1 GRWNWPSVTDFD
13 IQEIVAGLP
22 LIHPNQPDSIRWKSR
37 DGKFSTA
44 AALKMLQ
51 PPSGNVPWRW
61 LIGGK
66 FKIPRHDFILWL
78 ALLERLSTLDRM
90 WMVQQDTSCVLC
102 GGSLLESHEHL
113 FFKMSIFG
121 SLHFYFKA
129 AVRFQWLGVNWRRD
143 TTWASKRWRGKH
155 LLNAAAR
162 TMLSSL
168 VYNIWIER
176 NRRRFSS
183 IASTAE
189 IVARKAIE
197 DVKFRI
203 MSASLPP
210 SVQRSALYKVW
221 KIPWDFE

>member
-1 GRWNWPSVTDFD
+1 MLPGLEFQVGTGLRFYVWLDMWHPRGPLSQTFPRGPSITGLPTDSLLHNVIEQGRWNWPSVTDFD

-51 PPSGNVPWRW
+51 PPS
-61 LIGGK
+61 
-66 FKIPRHDFILWL
+66 
-78 ALLERLSTLDRM
+78 
-90 WMVQQDTSCVLC
+90 
-102 GGSLLESHEHL
+102 
-113 FFKMSIFG
+113 
-121 SLHFYFKA
+121 A